1 MACPK
6 YMAALALCLATSLKA
21 ASFTPLGLAPVG
33 SAGLASV
40 AYGVSNGGGFVVG
53 SYDQTPAVPRAF
65 RWSADDGMVALE
77 FLDGLSSG
85 SSTARSISANGLVIV
100 GQSTSL
106 SAKESFPSG
115 QEAFRWSAEGG
126 MVALGDIPGGD
137 FFSSASDVSADGDV
151 VVGYGRPGQG
161 VQSAFRWTST
171 TGLVQLSDLAGG
183 DVYGGA
189 SAVSADGNVAVGQGD
204 NGTYEA
210 VRWVGM
216 AAPIVLGDL
225 PPDPNGNS
233 AAGGVS
239 GDGSVIVGFAG
250 GPGFR
255 WTETGGMV
263 PTPGFYPT
271 DVSASGLTMAGGD
284 GYFWRLQ
291 DIAPRN
297 LLDFLL
303 VNGVVSAVG
312 WSDLY
317 ISAISDDGEWLVGG
331 GTNALGDREAF
342 VANIEPVPIPPA
354 AWLFG
359 FALGLMGWMRRK
371 ATVAAP
377 GGN

>member
-1 MACPK
+1 
-6 YMAALALCLATSLKA
+6 
-21 ASFTPLGLAPVG
+21 
-33 SAGLASV
+33 
-40 AYGVSNGGGFVVG
+40 
-53 SYDQTPAVPRAF
+53 
-65 RWSADDGMVALE
+65 MVALE